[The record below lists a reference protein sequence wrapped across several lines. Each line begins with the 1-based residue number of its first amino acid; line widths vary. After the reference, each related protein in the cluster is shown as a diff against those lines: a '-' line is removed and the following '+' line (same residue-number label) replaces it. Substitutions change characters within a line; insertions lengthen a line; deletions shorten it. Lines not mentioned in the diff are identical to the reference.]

1 MKKSWAFIS
10 LFLLTLVP
18 VFADYTKSG
27 IPDSTEI
34 RKGLV
39 QTWFNAPVQDVRA
52 KEPELYKD
60 GIGNEFQVRAE
71 EADGELA
78 IIVAPKTVINFN
90 YSNGTAG
97 SDYVQQTARYSKNT
111 PGSWILYR
119 NSKTGKPLRVR
130 LYFNNDSDV
139 FVEFRENSPKLY
151 ADMVVCNAYVA
162 RSMPVGFALKKLYT
176 TSFDSLVKM
185 TVRSLPWGQ
194 VSVVPG
200 QYHSVL
206 QMANLIRG
214 YLKKMYYQEDACYNE
229 NEELYSIENN
239 EPFKANTNDAAKN
252 ASIDAAVAS
261 AVNKGMLVMSGPGF
275 LKWITDGI
283 VKTTMGKNTR
293 IEDLV
298 APTVNYN
305 SLGKNGVIAQNWN
318 LSFTLDWCRNLAVE
332 ALNARSS
339 KRRYTYTM
347 GAKDVTGV
355 DVRISPFVADVV
367 DGNLLQSTGYS
378 IDTGYALRELK
389 GLLYI
394 LAATET
400 RHFYFAA
407 IKQHS
412 ADKPENSAFTNC
424 AVLFPFF
431 DAKGKFDCVVYEMG
445 KEFTLSEFIK
455 NHEDSFVH
463 LERVEATD
471 YFSPMI
477 K

>member
-1 MKKSWAFIS
+1 MKKGLSFII

-34 RKGLV
+34 RKQLV
-39 QTWFNAPVQDVRA
+39 QTWFTAPVPDVRE
-52 KEPELYKD
+52 KSPELIED

-71 EADGELA
+71 ESDGELA
-78 IIVAPKTVINFN
+78 IIVAPKTFINFT
-90 YSNGTAG
+90 YSTDISGTEH
-97 SDYVQQTARYSKNT
+97 VEKTARYSKTT

-119 NSKTGKPLRVR
+119 NGKTGKPLRVR

-139 FVEFRENSPKLY
+139 YVEFRDNTPKLY
-151 ADMVVCNAYVA
+151 ADMVVCNAYIA
-162 RSMPVGFALKKLYT
+162 RSIPVGFSLKKLYT
-176 TSFDSLVKM
+176 TSFDALVNM
-185 TVRSLPWGQ
+185 TKRSLPWWQ
-194 VSVVPG
+194 VNVVPD

-206 QMANLIRG
+206 QMAKLVRT
-214 YLKKMYYQEDACYNE
+214 YLKRIYYQEDACYNE

-239 EPFKANTNDAAKN
+239 EPFKANTNDSAKN
-252 ASIDAAVAS
+252 AAIDS
-261 AVNKGMLVMSGPGF
+261 AVSSAVSKGFLVMSGPGF

-283 VKTTMGKNTR
+283 VKTSTGRNTK

-298 APTVNYN
+298 VPTVNYN
-305 SLGKNGVIAQNWN
+305 SLGKNGVISQNWN

-355 DVRISPFVADVV
+355 DVRISPFVADIS

-378 IDTGYALRELK
+378 VDTGYSLRELK

-394 LAATET
+394 LAATEP

-412 ADKPENSAFTNC
+412 VDKPENAAFTNC

-431 DAKGKFDCVVYEMG
+431 DGRGKFDCIVYEMG
-445 KEFTLSEFIK
+445 KELTLSDFIK
-455 NHEDSFVH
+455 AHEDSFIH

-471 YFSPMI
+471 YFSPMV